1 MKKLIWIQI
10 LLFFA
15 INSFSQNEYIPGYII
30 LNTNDTIHGKII
42 NERDIFSGIY
52 CIFQNKDS
60 SITRQYL
67 PTEIKS
73 YHLSNNRYFISK
85 RILIENIQRIVFLQV
100 LIEGELNIYRYKDI
114 KRDIH
119 YFIENKTLG
128 ISELW
133 PAKESMEVIEN
144 QPYMKTLRPYIGVL
158 QYYTANEPIFKNRF
172 KNLLDISGSSLIEI
186 ATDYHVL
193 VCKKDDC
200 KVYFYE
206 Y

>member
-1 MKKLIWIQI
+1 MKRLIWIQV

-15 INSFSQNEYIPGYII
+15 IHGFSQNEYLPGYII

-52 CIFQNKDS
+52 CIFHNKDS
-60 SITRQYL
+60 SIVRQYL

-85 RILIENIQRIVFLQV
+85 RLLIENIERIVFLQV
-100 LIEGELNIYRYKDI
+100 LEEGELNIYRYKDI
-114 KRDIH
+114 NRNLH

-128 ISELW
+128 ITELW
-133 PAKESMEVIEN
+133 PVKESMEVIEN
-144 QPYMKTLRPYIGVL
+144 QPYMKTLRPFIGVL
-158 QYYTANEPIFKNRF
+158 QYYTANEPTFKNRI
-172 KNLLDISGSSLIEI
+172 KKMLDITGTSLIEI
-186 ATDYHVL
+186 ATDYHVF